1 VWSTVD
7 IKRAHTAD
15 TFTAVVVEYERLL
28 AFFYELL
35 VEDVEHFEEGSVARD
50 ILHLTA
56 FEVALVLRTIL
67 LPIFNGE

>member
-1 VWSTVD
+1 MWSTVD
-7 IKRAHTAD
+7 IERAHTAD
-15 TFTAVVVEYERLL
+15 TFAAVVVEYERLL